1 MGDVE
6 RLLGIFDRKKE
17 KQPLHYTNR
26 TLEKPQKYPIL
37 TFLFL
42 VFFWCFAFL
51 FLLLLHLLLLC
62 FFVLVGST
70 DREALAAVVEAA
82 VPGQGEAPGLSP
94 VPVQRLHPLTLHQGE
109 GAVVVLQVALLGG
122 QGGLPPV
129 LGGHHGH
136 LGEHRV
142 LQGQRLQVV
151 QSRAGERRL
160 DEVLPGAPLA
170 RRLAHRGLGGAAGHL
185 RAELL
190 VRRLRLGRLRG
201 RQAAVLGLHV
211 GACAAHL
218 QRQQG
223 AAFRSM
229 HSESCC

>member
-1 MGDVE
+1 M
-6 RLLGIFDRKKE
+6 
-17 KQPLHYTNR
+17 
-26 TLEKPQKYPIL
+26 
-37 TFLFL
+37 
-42 VFFWCFAFL
+42 
-51 FLLLLHLLLLC
+51 
-62 FFVLVGST
+62 
-70 DREALAAVVEAA
+70 VEAA
-82 VPGQGEAPGLSP
+82 VPGQGETSGLSP
-94 VPVQRLHPLTLHQGE
+94 IPIQRLHPLALHQRE

-142 LQGQRLQVV
+142 LQRQRLQVV

-170 RRLAHRGLGGAAGHL
+170 RRLAHRGLGGAARHL

-211 GACAAHL
+211 GAGAAHL
-218 QRQQG
+218 QRQPG

-229 HSESCC
+229 HTKTYC